1 MLTYDFSDCILC
13 GFELEQMYVGYNAT
27 NTMCPPCREK
37 SPSTFASSVARKQRE
52 QLSQFVEQGQS
63 ATTTESLRPQA
74 EEPRDD
80 GFTCQQLASQRPVA
94 DRVTTLDTLSNIPTD
109 STTAGLR
116 RKIEKVDIVD
126 NSLVDIS
133 SMTPSARAH
142 FRKHN
147 EAMRN
152 EVDKRI
158 KEQVAELEEVK
169 RMLADAESKVAARK
183 AAVGKAA
190 KE

>member
-1 MLTYDFSDCILC
+1 MQC
-13 GFELEQMYVGYNAT
+13 GFDLEQMYVGYTAT

-37 SPSTFASSVARKQRE
+37 SPTTFASSVARKQRE

-63 ATTTESLRPQA
+63 APTTKSPRPQVEESL
-74 EEPRDD
+74 DD
-80 GFTCQQLASQRPVA
+80 GFTRQQLAAHCTIQDDIGGVQ
-94 DRVTTLDTLSNIPTD
+94 DTLSTVPTA
-109 STTAGLR
+109 STTATLR
-116 RKIEKVDIVD
+116 RQIEKVDIVD
-126 NSLVDIS
+126 NSLVDIP
-133 SMTPSARAH
+133 SMTPRARAQ

-169 RMLADAESKVAARK
+169 RMLADAESKVAARMAAKK
-183 AAVGKAA
+183 AAAGKVA